1 MKYFRLSIS
10 FGLGFTLFL
19 ISGIGIEAMNGM
31 SGNMNLQDQTQ
42 SVTVLYPNGGEL
54 WARSHT
60 YTIRWSSQGIEENV
74 KILLLPQMSTQPE
87 IMLTNSTPNTGSFTY
102 TVAGHLSGQFK
113 ACIMTL
119 DGRVKDESDALFA
132 ISISPVIDRPEP
144 NLVQYPNG
152 GETWQ
157 QGETYTIRWSFPS
170 IEGSVKIVLSRALDF
185 TDITL
190 TNSTPNTGSFN
201 YTVPITLGPSPL
213 YKIQIKTPNGALI
226 DESDNIFAI
235 IESEW
240 IKVNY
245 PNGGESW
252 ELMKT
257 YKISWTAPFVK
268 QNVKISLVPAGATQP
283 EIVLT
288 DSTPNPVPYPGSFDF
303 KYTFEMSRK
312 IKNLNLGT
320 NQFKIRIMTID
331 GKVKDESDAPFTIR
345 YQVI

>member
-1 MKYFRLSIS
+1 MKYFRLSTC
-10 FGLGFTLFL
+10 FGIGFTIFL
-19 ISGIGIEAMNGM
+19 ISGVGIEAMNGV
-31 SGNMNLQDQTQ
+31 SGNVNLQDQTQ
-42 SVTVLYPNGGEL
+42 RITVLYPNGGEL

-74 KILLLPQMSTQPE
+74 KILLLPEMSTQPE
-87 IMLTNSTPNTGSFTY
+87 KVLTNSTPNTGSFTHY
-102 TVAGHLSGQFK
+102 VTGDLRGQYK

-132 ISISPVIDRPEP
+132 ISIFPGDRPEP

-152 GETWQ
+152 GETLW

-170 IEGSVKIVLSRALDF
+170 IEGSVKIVLSRILDP
-185 TDITL
+185 DITL

-201 YTVPITLGPSPL
+201 YTVPITLEPSPL
-213 YKIQIKTPNGALI
+213 YKIQIKTPSGALI
-226 DESDNIFAI
+226 DESDNIFEI
-235 IESEW
+235 IGSEW

-252 ELMKT
+252 ELLKT
-257 YKISWTAPFVK
+257 YGINWIAPFVK
-268 QNVKISLVPAGATQP
+268 QNVKILLLPAGSTQP
-283 EIVLT
+283 EIVLA
-288 DSTPNPVPYPGSFDF
+288 DSTPNQGLFNF
-303 KYTFEMSRK
+303 TYTFEMLKK

-320 NQFKIRIMTID
+320 NQFKICIMTID

-345 YQVI
+345 YQYR